1 MCNDMRYRDRSFR
14 TGQRRAGVYRR
25 LEELE
30 DEFEATRDRVRRLEN
45 TLRGVVRNVNDVSV
59 GGPCTC
65 GKSLLIVRQQ
75 EIYCPQCG
83 YQRTM

>member
-1 MCNDMRYRDRSFR
+1 MRNGMRYRSFR
-14 TGQRRAGVYRR
+14 ARQRRTEASRR

-30 DEFEATRDRVRRLEN
+30 AELEATRDRVQQLEN

-83 YQRTM
+83 YRRTM